1 MTLLTPKD
9 DEPTTVRV
17 GGTAPAERQPTAFEL
32 AFQKAKRQKDGLKA
46 ANYAEAYGAGKKQ
59 VKAARKEAR
68 RG

>member
-9 DEPTTVRV
+9 NEPSTVRV

-46 ANYAEAYGAGKKQ
+46 ADCAEAYGASKKR

-68 RG
+68 K